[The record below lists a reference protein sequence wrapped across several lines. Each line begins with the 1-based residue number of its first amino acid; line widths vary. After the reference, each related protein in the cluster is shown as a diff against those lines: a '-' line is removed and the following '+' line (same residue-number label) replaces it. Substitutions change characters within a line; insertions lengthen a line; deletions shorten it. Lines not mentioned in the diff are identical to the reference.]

1 MLNCKCGIYVI
12 NAYMKGLNIN
22 KIKSGDHGDRRNE
35 RSPLEFRELTL
46 DSLHEVYPFLQSLKG
61 MSCDYTAG
69 GLLMWIDYFKYRY
82 CIYRDTLF
90 IKGVAEDDRRKRA
103 FSMPIGRLPLRESV
117 ALLKEYCQ
125 EYGYRL
131 EFSAITDMW
140 LDDFKSLGPEE
151 ISPLNQWSDYIYDI
165 ESLATLKGKKLSK
178 KRNHCNRFM
187 QDNPE
192 AVLEPVL
199 PDNMDMVK
207 ECFRQVCIEGKQSPM
222 ASYEREQVWKV
233 LEQLERYPFEAQCLK
248 NGDRVVAFT
257 VGEVLNN
264 VLHVHIE
271 KSLRDVAGS
280 AESINRQFAEYIHAK
295 YPEVEWVNR
304 QDDAGDE
311 GLRKAKLSYY
321 PSLLLGKY
329 NVVFG

>member
-1 MLNCKCGIYVI
+1 
-12 NAYMKGLNIN
+12 
-22 KIKSGDHGDRRNE
+22 
-35 RSPLEFRELTL
+35 
-46 DSLHEVYPFLQSLKG
+46 
-61 MSCDYTAG
+61 
-69 GLLMWIDYFKYRY
+69 
-82 CIYRDTLF
+82 
-90 IKGVAEDDRRKRA
+90 
-103 FSMPIGRLPLRESV
+103 
-117 ALLKEYCQ
+117 
-125 EYGYRL
+125 
-131 EFSAITDMW
+131 
-140 LDDFKSLGPEE
+140 
-151 ISPLNQWSDYIYDI
+151 
-165 ESLATLKGKKLSK
+165 
-178 KRNHCNRFM
+178 M

-207 ECFRQVCIEGKQSPM
+207 ECFRQECIEGKQSPM

-280 AESINRQFAEYIHAK
+280 AESINRQ
-295 YPEVEWVNR
+295 
-304 QDDAGDE
+304 DDAGVE